1 MSSTDSLREV
11 MIALDVALTGKPEKD
26 AAHMARN
33 QNAFFD
39 NPERFLESGG
49 YYLSDGGYSRVF
61 FDPDT
66 ETFRLSG
73 ISRDQVKARWHEADV
88 KDIAARAA
96 ETLIAILNG
105 RDPRPL

>member
-1 MSSTDSLREV
+1 MTSNDSLRDV
-11 MIALDVALTGKPEKD
+11 MIALDMALTGKPEKD

-33 QNAFFD
+33 QSAFFE

-66 ETFRLSG
+66 EAFRLSG
-73 ISRDQVKARWHEADV
+73 VSRDQVKARWLEADV
-88 KDIAARAA
+88 QVLVTRAA
-96 ETLIAILNG
+96 QTLTAILLG
-105 RDPRPL
+105 QDPSP

>member
-1 MSSTDSLREV
+1 MSSADSLREV
-11 MIALDVALTGKPEKD
+11 MIALDTALTGKSEKD
-26 AAHMARN
+26 AAHMALN
-33 QNAFFD
+33 QSAFFD

-73 ISRDQVKARWHEADV
+73 VSRDQVKARWHEADV
-88 KDIAARAA
+88 QVIAARAT
-96 ETLIAILNG
+96 ETLIAILHG
-105 RDPRPL
+105 QDPRPA